1 MLHSVL
7 CLRTQQETKQTH
19 ISALIQPFFH
29 VSPLG
34 LLGNTE
40 PHWRPPSTTLKD
52 LVKDISG
59 LNVAPGV

>member
-7 CLRTQQETKQTH
+7 CLRTQQGTKQTH
-19 ISALIQPFFH
+19 ISALMKPFFH
-29 VSPLG
+29 VSSLRFLG
-34 LLGNTE
+34 DTE
-40 PHWRPPSTTLKD
+40 PHWQPPPTTLKD